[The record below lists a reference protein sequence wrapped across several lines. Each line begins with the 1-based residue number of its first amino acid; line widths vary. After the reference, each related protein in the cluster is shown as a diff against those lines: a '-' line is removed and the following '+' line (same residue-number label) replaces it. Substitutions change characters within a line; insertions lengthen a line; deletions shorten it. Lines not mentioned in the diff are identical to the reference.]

1 MRGGRNRRREEAD
14 FLPNRRLLRLLTSA
28 ATSDSQEQSR
38 KFASR
43 YGFAEAE
50 RKRIGHRG
58 GIHISAEET
67 IPKREGRSQIL
78 SAVNSRGMVNA
89 MVARSDDER
98 GERPDVDVEVCMF
111 PELNEQPQ

>member
-1 MRGGRNRRREEAD
+1 M
-14 FLPNRRLLRLLTSA
+14 PNRRLLRLLTSA

-50 RKRIGHRG
+50 RKRIGYRG

-89 MVARSDDER
+89 MVGWGDNQP
-98 GERPDVDVEVCMF
+98 GERADVHVEIRVF
-111 PELNEQPQ
+111 PELNKQAKGVTNAGFGRS